1 MKQSIMAD
9 SKLYYKVSQITMTF
23 FVVFLLI
30 SQRSYARPLNVLAG
44 ENIVLVSSQDSKSWS
59 DQTYFDEDMMMKMR
73 RERVNMLL
81 HRLPKGKKP
90 VSGPSKRTNNLND

>member
-1 MKQSIMAD
+1 MKQSIMA
-9 SKLYYKVSQITMTF
+9 VRQITVTF
-23 FVVFLLI
+23 LVVFLLI
-30 SQRSYARPLNVLAG
+30 FQRSCARPLNVLAG
-44 ENIVLVSSQDSKSWS
+44 ENIILVTSQDSKSWS
-59 DQTYFDEDMMMKMR
+59 DQTYIDEDKMKVR

>member
-1 MKQSIMAD
+1 MAD
-9 SKLYYKVSQITMTF
+9 SKLYLPF
-23 FVVFLLI
+23 LVVFLLI
-30 SQRSYARPLNVLAG
+30 CQRSYARPLNVLAG

-59 DQTYFDEDMMMKMR
+59 DQTYFDEDMMMKVR

>member
-1 MKQSIMAD
+1 MA
-9 SKLYYKVSQITMTF
+9 VGQITVTF
-23 FVVFLLI
+23 LVVFLLI
-30 SQRSYARPLNVLAG
+30 FERSCARPLNVLAG
-44 ENIVLVSSQDSKSWS
+44 ENIVRVSSQDSKSWS
-59 DQTYFDEDMMMKMR
+59 DQTYFDEDMIMKVR